1 MSNSVNTTS
10 TEVKLT
16 ASEKKSLFVVELSK
30 ITGVILDSDLKRF
43 ENSEVQ
49 ARFVAKAH
57 LWLKSTSGKALMI
70 REKCGIRELIKGN
83 FPFDKTQY
91 YHLLEFAKF
100 AEAKPEFL
108 KQWKKEVCAIKE
120 QKISIALST
129 TEFVKDYKEAML
141 ECEGKPK
148 PKGKEKALFSF
159 TKGAISVR
167 FIGGEL
173 KGKAK
178 LSEVIIALDEVK
190 AMLEALTKPTP
201 KAAAKPKAATKPKP
215 TAKAKAK
222 AKAKALTIQD
232 VVIQDDV
239 EANLV
244 D

>member
-1 MSNSVNTTS
+1 MSNS
-10 TEVKLT
+10 VKLT
-16 ASEKKSLFVVELSK
+16 ASEKKSLFVAELST
-30 ITGVILDSDLKRF
+30 ITKAILDSDLKRF

-49 ARFVAKAH
+49 ARYVAKAH
-57 LWLKSTSGKALMI
+57 LWLKSPSGKALML
-70 REKCGIRELIKGN
+70 REKCGIREVIKGN

-100 AEAKPEFL
+100 VDEKPELL

-129 TEFVKDYKEAML
+129 TEYVKYYKEAQL
-141 ECEGKPK
+141 EGEGKGKTK

-167 FIGGEL
+167 MIGGEL

-178 LSEVIIALDEVK
+178 LSEVISALEEVK
-190 AMLEALTKPTP
+190 AMLEALTKP
-201 KAAAKPKAATKPKP
+201 KATAKATAKPKPKP

-222 AKAKALTIQD
+222 AKAYNEENSI
-232 VVIQDDV
+232 VSE
-239 EANLV
+239 EAELINAPF
-244 D
+244 